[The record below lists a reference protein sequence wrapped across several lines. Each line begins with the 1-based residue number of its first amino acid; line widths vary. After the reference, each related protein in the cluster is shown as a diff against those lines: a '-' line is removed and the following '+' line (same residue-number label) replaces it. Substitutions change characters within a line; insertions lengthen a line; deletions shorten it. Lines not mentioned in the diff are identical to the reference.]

1 MRKFAINE
9 HIFMKV
15 YICQCSLLWCDRE
28 GNRAHIEE
36 LLSQAGESGRAQG
49 TAEGRMSSGIEA
61 GDAEV
66 GQESAGI
73 EAGDAEG
80 TEVGQESAGI
90 ETGDAE
96 GTEVGQESAGIEAG
110 DAEVGQESAGI
121 ETGGLIVLPEMFST
135 GFITMPAGEAES
147 DGASLGWMKA
157 IAKKYGCAVA
167 GSVATEDR
175 GLFYN
180 RFYFVKPDG
189 TFVKYDKRHLFS
201 FAGEDR
207 RFTAGSEKVITE
219 YNGVRFF
226 LQICYDLRFPCF
238 SRNILPNP
246 YDAVIYVASWP
257 SPRIGAWDTLL
268 KARAIENQCYAIGV
282 NRVGKDPSCQYNGH
296 SSIVDPYGN
305 ASASCAEGVEE
316 IVSADLDLD
325 SLQAF
330 RNKFPVLKDADR

>member
-1 MRKFAINE
+1 
-9 HIFMKV
+9 MKV
-15 YICQCSLLWCDRE
+15 YICQCNLRWCDRE

-61 GDAEV
+61 GDAECTEV

-80 TEVGQESAGI
+80 T
-90 ETGDAE
+90 
-96 GTEVGQESAGIEAG
+96 
-110 DAEVGQESAGI
+110 EVGQESAGI

-167 GSVATEDR
+167 GSVATEDG

-226 LQICYDLRFPCF
+226 LQVCYDLRFPCF

-330 RNKFPVLKDADR
+330 RDKFPVLKDADR

>member
-1 MRKFAINE
+1 MFAINE

-15 YICQCSLLWCDRE
+15 YICQCNLRWCDRE
-28 GNRAHIEE
+28 GNRVHIEE

-66 GQESAGI
+66 GQESARI

-96 GTEVGQESAGIEAG
+96 GTEVGQESAGIEA
-110 DAEVGQESAGI
+110 
-121 ETGGLIVLPEMFST
+121 GGLIVLPEMFST

-167 GSVATEDR
+167 GSVATEDG

-226 LQICYDLRFPCF
+226 LQVCYDLRFPCF

-330 RNKFPVLKDADR
+330 RDKFPVLKDADR

>member
-1 MRKFAINE
+1 
-9 HIFMKV
+9 MKV
-15 YICQCSLLWCDRE
+15 YICQCNLRWCDRE

-36 LLSQAGESGRAQG
+36 LLSHAGESGRAQG

-61 GDAEV
+61 SDAECTEV

-80 TEVGQESAGI
+80 T
-90 ETGDAE
+90 
-96 GTEVGQESAGIEAG
+96 
-110 DAEVGQESAGI
+110 EVGQESAGI

-167 GSVATEDR
+167 GSVATEDG

-330 RNKFPVLKDADR
+330 RDKFPVLKDADR

>member
-1 MRKFAINE
+1 
-9 HIFMKV
+9 MKV
-15 YICQCSLLWCDRE
+15 YICQCNLRWCDRE

-61 GDAEV
+61 GDAEGTEV

-90 ETGDAE
+90 ETSDAE

-110 DAEVGQESAGI
+110 DAECTEVGQESAGI

-167 GSVATEDR
+167 GSVATEDG

-330 RNKFPVLKDADR
+330 RDKFPVLKDADR

>member
-1 MRKFAINE
+1 MFAINE

-15 YICQCSLLWCDRE
+15 YICQCNLRWCDRE

-49 TAEGRMSSGIEA
+49 TAE
-61 GDAEV
+61 
-66 GQESAGI
+66 SAGI

-80 TEVGQESAGI
+80 TEVGQESSGI
-90 ETGDAE
+90 EAGDAE
-96 GTEVGQESAGIEAG
+96 CTEVGQESAGIEA
-110 DAEVGQESAGI
+110 
-121 ETGGLIVLPEMFST
+121 GGLIVLPEMFST

-167 GSVATEDR
+167 GSVATEDG

-226 LQICYDLRFPCF
+226 LQVCYDLRFPCF

-330 RNKFPVLKDADR
+330 RDKFPVLKDADR

>member
-1 MRKFAINE
+1 MFAINE

-15 YICQCSLLWCDRE
+15 YICQCNLRWCDRE

-90 ETGDAE
+90 ETG
-96 GTEVGQESAGIEAG
+96 
-110 DAEVGQESAGI
+110 
-121 ETGGLIVLPEMFST
+121 GLIVLPEMFST

-167 GSVATEDR
+167 GSVATEDG

-330 RNKFPVLKDADR
+330 RDKFPVLKDADR

>member
-1 MRKFAINE
+1 
-9 HIFMKV
+9 MKV
-15 YICQCSLLWCDRE
+15 YICQCNLRWCDRE

-36 LLSQAGESGRAQG
+36 LLSHAGESGRAQG

-61 GDAEV
+61 SDAECTEV

-80 TEVGQESAGI
+80 T
-90 ETGDAE
+90 
-96 GTEVGQESAGIEAG
+96 
-110 DAEVGQESAGI
+110 EVGQESAGI

-167 GSVATEDR
+167 GSVATEDG

-257 SPRIGAWDTLL
+257 SPRIGAWETLL

-330 RNKFPVLKDADR
+330 RDKFPMLNDADR

>member
-1 MRKFAINE
+1 
-9 HIFMKV
+9 MKV
-15 YICQCSLLWCDRE
+15 YICQCNLRWCDRE

-36 LLSQAGESGRAQG
+36 LLSHAGESGRAQG

-61 GDAEV
+61 GDAEGTEV

-80 TEVGQESAGI
+80 T
-90 ETGDAE
+90 
-96 GTEVGQESAGIEAG
+96 
-110 DAEVGQESAGI
+110 EVGQESAGI

-167 GSVATEDR
+167 GSVATEDG

-330 RNKFPVLKDADR
+330 RDKFPMLNDADR

>member
-1 MRKFAINE
+1 
-9 HIFMKV
+9 MKV
-15 YICQCSLLWCDRE
+15 YICQCNLRWCDRE
-28 GNRAHIEE
+28 GNRVHIEE

-66 GQESAGI
+66 GQESARI

-90 ETGDAE
+90 EA
-96 GTEVGQESAGIEAG
+96 
-110 DAEVGQESAGI
+110 
-121 ETGGLIVLPEMFST
+121 GGLIVLPEMFST

-167 GSVATEDR
+167 GSVATEDG

-257 SPRIGAWDTLL
+257 SPRIGAWETLL

-330 RNKFPVLKDADR
+330 RDKFPVLKDADR

>member
-1 MRKFAINE
+1 MFAINE

-15 YICQCSLLWCDRE
+15 YICQCNLRWCDRE
-28 GNRAHIEE
+28 GNRVHIEE
-36 LLSQAGESGRAQG
+36 LLSHAGESGRAQG

-61 GDAEV
+61 GDAEGTEV

-80 TEVGQESAGI
+80 T
-90 ETGDAE
+90 
-96 GTEVGQESAGIEAG
+96 
-110 DAEVGQESAGI
+110 EVGQESAGI

-167 GSVATEDR
+167 GSVATEDG

-330 RNKFPVLKDADR
+330 RDKFPMLNDADR

>member
-1 MRKFAINE
+1 MFAINE

-15 YICQCSLLWCDRE
+15 YICQCNLRWCDRE

-61 GDAEV
+61 SDAECTEV

-80 TEVGQESAGI
+80 T
-90 ETGDAE
+90 
-96 GTEVGQESAGIEAG
+96 
-110 DAEVGQESAGI
+110 EVGQESAGI

-330 RNKFPVLKDADR
+330 RDKFPVLKDADR

>member
-1 MRKFAINE
+1 
-9 HIFMKV
+9 MKV
-15 YICQCSLLWCDRE
+15 YICQCNLRWCDRE

-49 TAEGRMSSGIEA
+49 TAE
-61 GDAEV
+61 
-66 GQESAGI
+66 SAGI

-80 TEVGQESAGI
+80 TEVGQESSGI
-90 ETGDAE
+90 EAGDAE
-96 GTEVGQESAGIEAG
+96 CTEVGQESAGIEA
-110 DAEVGQESAGI
+110 
-121 ETGGLIVLPEMFST
+121 GGLIVLPEMFST

-167 GSVATEDR
+167 GSVATEDG

-330 RNKFPVLKDADR
+330 RDKFPVLKDADR

>member
-1 MRKFAINE
+1 
-9 HIFMKV
+9 MKV

-61 GDAEV
+61 GDAE
-66 GQESAGI
+66 
-73 EAGDAEG
+73 G

-96 GTEVGQESAGIEAG
+96 GTEVGQESAGIEA
-110 DAEVGQESAGI
+110 
-121 ETGGLIVLPEMFST
+121 GGLIVLPEMFST

-167 GSVATEDR
+167 GSVATEDG

-330 RNKFPVLKDADR
+330 RDKFPVLKDADR

>member
-1 MRKFAINE
+1 
-9 HIFMKV
+9 MKV
-15 YICQCSLLWCDRE
+15 YICQCNLRWCDRE

-36 LLSQAGESGRAQG
+36 LLSHAGESGRAQG

-61 GDAEV
+61 SDAECTEV

-80 TEVGQESAGI
+80 T
-90 ETGDAE
+90 
-96 GTEVGQESAGIEAG
+96 
-110 DAEVGQESAGI
+110 EVGQESAGI

-167 GSVATEDR
+167 GSVATEDG

-330 RNKFPVLKDADR
+330 RDKFPMLNDADR

>member
-1 MRKFAINE
+1 MFAINE

-15 YICQCSLLWCDRE
+15 YICQCNLRWCDRE
-28 GNRAHIEE
+28 GNRVHIEE

-66 GQESAGI
+66 GQESARI

-96 GTEVGQESAGIEAG
+96 GTEVGQESAGIEA
-110 DAEVGQESAGI
+110 
-121 ETGGLIVLPEMFST
+121 GGLIVLPEMFST

-330 RNKFPVLKDADR
+330 RDKFPVLKDADR

>member
-1 MRKFAINE
+1 
-9 HIFMKV
+9 MKV
-15 YICQCSLLWCDRE
+15 YICQCNLRWCDRE

-66 GQESAGI
+66 GQESARI

-96 GTEVGQESAGIEAG
+96 GT
-110 DAEVGQESAGI
+110 EVGQESAGI

-167 GSVATEDR
+167 GSVATEDG

-226 LQICYDLRFPCF
+226 LQVCYDLRFPCF

-330 RNKFPVLKDADR
+330 RDKFPVLKDADR

>member
-1 MRKFAINE
+1 MFAINE

-15 YICQCSLLWCDRE
+15 YICQCNLRWCDRE

-61 GDAEV
+61 SDAECTEV

-80 TEVGQESAGI
+80 T
-90 ETGDAE
+90 
-96 GTEVGQESAGIEAG
+96 
-110 DAEVGQESAGI
+110 EVGQESAGI

-135 GFITMPAGEAES
+135 GFITMPAGEA
-147 DGASLGWMKA
+147 
-157 IAKKYGCAVA
+157 KKYGCAVA
-167 GSVATEDR
+167 GSVATEDG

-330 RNKFPVLKDADR
+330 RDKFPVLKDADR

>member
-1 MRKFAINE
+1 
-9 HIFMKV
+9 MKV
-15 YICQCSLLWCDRE
+15 YICQCNLRWCDRE

-49 TAEGRMSSGIEA
+49 TAEGRMTSGIEA

-73 EAGDAEG
+73 EAGDAE
-80 TEVGQESAGI
+80 VGQESARI
-90 ETGDAE
+90 EAGDAE
-96 GTEVGQESAGIEAG
+96 GTEVGQESAGIEA
-110 DAEVGQESAGI
+110 
-121 ETGGLIVLPEMFST
+121 GGLIVLPEMFST

-167 GSVATEDR
+167 GSVATEDG

-257 SPRIGAWDTLL
+257 SPRIGAWETLL

-330 RNKFPVLKDADR
+330 RDKFPVLKDADR

>member
-1 MRKFAINE
+1 MFAINE

-15 YICQCSLLWCDRE
+15 YICQCNLRWCDRE
-28 GNRAHIEE
+28 GNRVHIEE

-66 GQESAGI
+66 GQESARI

-96 GTEVGQESAGIEAG
+96 GT
-110 DAEVGQESAGI
+110 EVGQESAGI

-330 RNKFPVLKDADR
+330 RDKFPVLKDADR

>member
-1 MRKFAINE
+1 MFAINE

-15 YICQCSLLWCDRE
+15 YICQCNLRWCDRE
-28 GNRAHIEE
+28 GNRVHIEE

-66 GQESAGI
+66 GQESARI

-96 GTEVGQESAGIEAG
+96 GT
-110 DAEVGQESAGI
+110 EVGQESAGI

-167 GSVATEDR
+167 GSVATEDG

-330 RNKFPVLKDADR
+330 RDKFPVLKDADR

>member
-1 MRKFAINE
+1 
-9 HIFMKV
+9 MKV
-15 YICQCSLLWCDRE
+15 YICQCNLRWCDRE

-66 GQESAGI
+66 GQESAEI

-80 TEVGQESAGI
+80 T
-90 ETGDAE
+90 
-96 GTEVGQESAGIEAG
+96 
-110 DAEVGQESAGI
+110 EVGQESAGI

-167 GSVATEDR
+167 GSVATEDG

-257 SPRIGAWDTLL
+257 SPRIGAWETLL

-330 RNKFPVLKDADR
+330 RDKFPVLKDADR

>member
-1 MRKFAINE
+1 
-9 HIFMKV
+9 MKV
-15 YICQCSLLWCDRE
+15 YICQCNLRWCDRE

-49 TAEGRMSSGIEA
+49 IAEGRMSSGIEA

-90 ETGDAE
+90 EAGDAE

-167 GSVATEDR
+167 GSVATEDG

-330 RNKFPVLKDADR
+330 RDKFPVLKDADR

>member
-1 MRKFAINE
+1 MFAINE

-15 YICQCSLLWCDRE
+15 YICQCNLRWCDRE

-61 GDAEV
+61 SDAECTEV

-96 GTEVGQESAGIEAG
+96 GT
-110 DAEVGQESAGI
+110 EVGQESAGI

-167 GSVATEDR
+167 GSVATEDG

-330 RNKFPVLKDADR
+330 RDKFPMLNDADR

>member
-1 MRKFAINE
+1 
-9 HIFMKV
+9 MKV
-15 YICQCSLLWCDRE
+15 YICQCNLRWCDRE

-61 GDAEV
+61 GDAEGTEV

-80 TEVGQESAGI
+80 T
-90 ETGDAE
+90 
-96 GTEVGQESAGIEAG
+96 
-110 DAEVGQESAGI
+110 EVGQESAGI

-167 GSVATEDR
+167 GSVATEDG

-330 RNKFPVLKDADR
+330 RDKFPMLNDADR

>member
-1 MRKFAINE
+1 
-9 HIFMKV
+9 MKV
-15 YICQCSLLWCDRE
+15 YICQCNLRWCDRE

-167 GSVATEDR
+167 GSVATEDG

-257 SPRIGAWDTLL
+257 SPRIGAWETLL

-330 RNKFPVLKDADR
+330 RDKFPVLKDADR

>member
-1 MRKFAINE
+1 MFAINE

-15 YICQCSLLWCDRE
+15 YICQCNLRWCDRE

-66 GQESAGI
+66 GQESARI

-96 GTEVGQESAGIEAG
+96 GTEVGQESAGIEA
-110 DAEVGQESAGI
+110 
-121 ETGGLIVLPEMFST
+121 GGLIVLPEMFST

-167 GSVATEDR
+167 GSVATEDG

-330 RNKFPVLKDADR
+330 RDKFPVLKDADR

>member
-1 MRKFAINE
+1 
-9 HIFMKV
+9 MKV
-15 YICQCSLLWCDRE
+15 YICQCNLRWCDRE

-36 LLSQAGESGRAQG
+36 LLSHAGESGRAQG

-61 GDAEV
+61 GDAEGTEV

-80 TEVGQESAGI
+80 T
-90 ETGDAE
+90 
-96 GTEVGQESAGIEAG
+96 
-110 DAEVGQESAGI
+110 EVGQESAGI

-167 GSVATEDR
+167 GSVATEDG

-257 SPRIGAWDTLL
+257 SPRIGAWETLL

-330 RNKFPVLKDADR
+330 RDKFPVLNDADR

>member
-1 MRKFAINE
+1 
-9 HIFMKV
+9 MKV
-15 YICQCSLLWCDRE
+15 YICQCNLRWCDRE

-66 GQESAGI
+66 GQESAEI

-80 TEVGQESAGI
+80 T
-90 ETGDAE
+90 
-96 GTEVGQESAGIEAG
+96 
-110 DAEVGQESAGI
+110 EVGQESAGI

-167 GSVATEDR
+167 GSVATEDG

-207 RFTAGSEKVITE
+207 RFTAGSKKVITE

-257 SPRIGAWDTLL
+257 SPRIGAWETLL

-330 RNKFPVLKDADR
+330 RDKFPVLKDADR

>member
-1 MRKFAINE
+1 
-9 HIFMKV
+9 MKV
-15 YICQCSLLWCDRE
+15 YICQCNLLWCDRE

-36 LLSQAGESGRAQG
+36 LLSQAGESGWTQG
-49 TAEGRMSSGIEA
+49 TA
-61 GDAEV
+61 
-66 GQESAGI
+66 ESAGI
-73 EAGDAEG
+73 EA
-80 TEVGQESAGI
+80 
-90 ETGDAE
+90 
-96 GTEVGQESAGIEAG
+96 
-110 DAEVGQESAGI
+110 
-121 ETGGLIVLPEMFST
+121 GGLIVLPEMFST

-257 SPRIGAWDTLL
+257 SPRIGA
-268 KARAIENQCYAIGV
+268 YAIGV

-330 RNKFPVLKDADR
+330 RDKFPVLKDADR

>member
-1 MRKFAINE
+1 MFAINE

-15 YICQCSLLWCDRE
+15 YICQCNLRWCDRE
-28 GNRAHIEE
+28 GNRVHIEE

-61 GDAEV
+61 GDAE
-66 GQESAGI
+66 
-73 EAGDAEG
+73 G
-80 TEVGQESAGI
+80 T
-90 ETGDAE
+90 
-96 GTEVGQESAGIEAG
+96 
-110 DAEVGQESAGI
+110 EVGQESAGI

-330 RNKFPVLKDADR
+330 RDKFPVLKDADR

>member
-1 MRKFAINE
+1 
-9 HIFMKV
+9 MKV
-15 YICQCSLLWCDRE
+15 YICQCNLRWCDRE

-36 LLSQAGESGRAQG
+36 LLSHAGESGRAQG

-61 GDAEV
+61 SDAECTEV

-80 TEVGQESAGI
+80 T
-90 ETGDAE
+90 
-96 GTEVGQESAGIEAG
+96 
-110 DAEVGQESAGI
+110 EVGQESAGI

-167 GSVATEDR
+167 GSVATEDG

-226 LQICYDLRFPCF
+226 LQVCYDLRFPCF

-330 RNKFPVLKDADR
+330 RDKFPVLKDADR

>member
-1 MRKFAINE
+1 
-9 HIFMKV
+9 MKV
-15 YICQCSLLWCDRE
+15 YICQCNLRWCDRE

-61 GDAEV
+61 GDAEGTEV

-80 TEVGQESAGI
+80 T
-90 ETGDAE
+90 
-96 GTEVGQESAGIEAG
+96 
-110 DAEVGQESAGI
+110 EVGQESAGI

-167 GSVATEDR
+167 GSVATEDG

-330 RNKFPVLKDADR
+330 RDKFPVLKDADR

>member
-1 MRKFAINE
+1 MFAINE

-15 YICQCSLLWCDRE
+15 YICQCNLRWCDRE

-61 GDAEV
+61 SDAEC
-66 GQESAGI
+66 
-73 EAGDAEG
+73 
-80 TEVGQESAGI
+80 
-90 ETGDAE
+90 
-96 GTEVGQESAGIEAG
+96 TEVGQESAGIEA
-110 DAEVGQESAGI
+110 
-121 ETGGLIVLPEMFST
+121 GGLIVLPEMFST

-167 GSVATEDR
+167 GSVATEDG

-226 LQICYDLRFPCF
+226 LQICYDLRFP
-238 SRNILPNP
+238 
-246 YDAVIYVASWP
+246 
-257 SPRIGAWDTLL
+257 
-268 KARAIENQCYAIGV
+268 
-282 NRVGKDPSCQYNGH
+282 
-296 SSIVDPYGN
+296 
-305 ASASCAEGVEE
+305 
-316 IVSADLDLD
+316 
-325 SLQAF
+325 
-330 RNKFPVLKDADR
+330 

>member
-1 MRKFAINE
+1 
-9 HIFMKV
+9 MKV
-15 YICQCSLLWCDRE
+15 YICQCNLRWCDRE

-66 GQESAGI
+66 GQESAEI

-96 GTEVGQESAGIEAG
+96 GT
-110 DAEVGQESAGI
+110 EVGQESAGI

-167 GSVATEDR
+167 GSVATEDG

-257 SPRIGAWDTLL
+257 SPRIGAWETLL

-330 RNKFPVLKDADR
+330 RDKFPVLKDADR

>member
-1 MRKFAINE
+1 MFAINE

-15 YICQCSLLWCDRE
+15 YICQCNLRWCDRE

-61 GDAEV
+61 SDAECTEV

-80 TEVGQESAGI
+80 T
-90 ETGDAE
+90 
-96 GTEVGQESAGIEAG
+96 
-110 DAEVGQESAGI
+110 EVGQESAGI

-147 DGASLGWMKA
+147 GGASLGWMKA

-167 GSVATEDR
+167 GSVATEDG

-330 RNKFPVLKDADR
+330 RDKFPMLNDADR

>member
-1 MRKFAINE
+1 MFAINE

-15 YICQCSLLWCDRE
+15 YICQCNLRWCDRE

-61 GDAEV
+61 SDAECTEV

-80 TEVGQESAGI
+80 T
-90 ETGDAE
+90 
-96 GTEVGQESAGIEAG
+96 
-110 DAEVGQESAGI
+110 EVGQESAGI

-167 GSVATEDR
+167 GSVATEDG

-330 RNKFPVLKDADR
+330 RDKFPVLKDADR

>member
-1 MRKFAINE
+1 
-9 HIFMKV
+9 MKV
-15 YICQCSLLWCDRE
+15 YICQCNLRWCDRE

-49 TAEGRMSSGIEA
+49 TAEGRMSFGIEA

-90 ETGDAE
+90 EAGDAE
-96 GTEVGQESAGIEAG
+96 GT
-110 DAEVGQESAGI
+110 EVGQESAGI

-167 GSVATEDR
+167 GSVATEDG

-330 RNKFPVLKDADR
+330 RDKFPVLKDADR

>member
-1 MRKFAINE
+1 MFAINE

-15 YICQCSLLWCDRE
+15 YICQCNLRWCDRE
-28 GNRAHIEE
+28 GNRVHIEE

-61 GDAEV
+61 SDAECTEV

-80 TEVGQESAGI
+80 T
-90 ETGDAE
+90 
-96 GTEVGQESAGIEAG
+96 
-110 DAEVGQESAGI
+110 EVGQESAGI

-167 GSVATEDR
+167 GSVATEDG

-330 RNKFPVLKDADR
+330 RDKFPVLKDADR